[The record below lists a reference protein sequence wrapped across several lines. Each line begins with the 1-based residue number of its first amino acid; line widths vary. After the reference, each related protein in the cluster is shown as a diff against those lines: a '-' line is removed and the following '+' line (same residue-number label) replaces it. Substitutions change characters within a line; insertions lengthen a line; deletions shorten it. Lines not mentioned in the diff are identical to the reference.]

1 MTANAA
7 ANKVQIRR
15 LVNDWAKAVR
25 AKDIDGALSHHARD
39 MVMFDVPFPLQSRGI
54 KAYRK
59 TWELFFENVAGG
71 GGSFNLDQLRVTAGE
86 MVAFCHALLRI
97 GGAKN
102 PTGRLTIGLRKIR
115 GRWLITHEHHSYP
128 VENAAMT
135 A

>member
-71 GGSFNLDQLRVTAGE
+71 GGVLQPGPIAGHRRRDGRVLPRALENWRREEPNGSADDWTKE
-86 MVAFCHALLRI
+86 NSREVAYH
-97 GGAKN
+97 
-102 PTGRLTIGLRKIR
+102 P
-115 GRWLITHEHHSYP
+115 
-128 VENAAMT
+128 
-135 A
+135 